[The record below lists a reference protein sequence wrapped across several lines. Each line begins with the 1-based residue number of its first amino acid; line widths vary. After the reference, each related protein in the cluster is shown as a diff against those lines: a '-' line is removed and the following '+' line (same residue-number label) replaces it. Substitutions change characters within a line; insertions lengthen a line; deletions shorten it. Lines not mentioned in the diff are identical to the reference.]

1 MRYMKSLM
9 TAVLLSVAMVWNA
22 SGIYAQTVSVKI
34 GGGDEK
40 EKKEE
45 PKEKPADK
53 PAEKSSPSLED
64 ELKRIF

>member
-9 TAVLLSVAMVWNA
+9 TAALLSVAMVWNA

-34 GGGDEK
+34 SGGDEK

-45 PKEKPADK
+45 PLPEKLFHPEKEKNS
-53 PAEKSSPSLED
+53 EC
-64 ELKRIF
+64 